1 MSGEPSQ
8 FIVPQYLTSDEGFE
22 SGSGSGSGGSGSGGS
37 GSGGSVSGG
46 SGGSGSAS
54 KSVSA
59 TASAAP
65 TKEIHIDEIIKRDDV
80 TDIDELEAA
89 LESIPADGKPPGA
102 GVVDSIF
109 GFFSTV
115 VELIKYIFSSLS
127 SAIGIDEFQFGYIV
141 LGLGALFMTLPL
153 WGEPRLKQSP
163 LPRNTRNG
171 TVYTVIGNNKGSS
184 LQPQVE

>member
-8 FIVPQYLTSDEGFE
+8 FIAPKYLTSDEGFE
-22 SGSGSGSGGSGSGGS
+22 SGSS
-37 GSGGSVSGG
+37 
-46 SGGSGSAS
+46 SGSAS
-54 KSVSA
+54 GSISPPA
-59 TASAAP
+59 PAAP
-65 TKEIHIDEIIKRDDV
+65 SKEIHVNEIIKRDDG
-80 TDIDELEAA
+80 TDIAELEAA
-89 LESIPADGKPPGA
+89 LASIPAEQKPKGA
-102 GVVDSIF
+102 GVVDSVF
-109 GFFSTV
+109 GFFSAV

-127 SAIGIDEFQFGYIV
+127 NGIGINEFQFGYIV

-171 TVYTVIGNNKGSS
+171 TVYTVIGNNKAAP

>member
-1 MSGEPSQ
+1 MSAEPSQ

-22 SGSGSGSGGSGSGGS
+22 SGSGSASGSGGGGGGSGSGS
-37 GSGGSVSGG
+37 GSS
-46 SGGSGSAS
+46 SAS
-54 KSVSA
+54 KSVSVTA
-59 TASAAP
+59 SASAAP
-65 TKEIHIDEIIKRDDV
+65 KKEIHIDEIIKRDDV

-127 SAIGIDEFQFGYIV
+127 SGIGIDEFQFGYIV